1 MVHDKISAM
10 MATVSYEGIAIV
22 KGAPAREDGAGVFVD
37 CEFPMPVGTRLDV
50 QIDHGGARPA
60 RVVRVQEAQQGGGMV
75 LAWAGEASEAPA
87 VNAPSAPQPAEGSGG
102 HGRRK
107 KRR

>member
-1 MVHDKISAM
+1 MSAM

-37 CEFPMPVGTRLDV
+37 CEFPMPVGTRLEV

-60 RVVRVQEAQQGGGMV
+60 RVVRVQEAQQGGGMA
-75 LAWAGEASEAPA
+75 LEWSGEASQTSPAPANVEAP
-87 VNAPSAPQPAEGSGG
+87 PQPEGGG
-102 HGRRK
+102 GKRK

>member
-1 MVHDKISAM
+1 M

-50 QIDHGGARPA
+50 QIDHGGSRPA
-60 RVVRVQEAQQGGGMV
+60 RVVRVQEAQQGGGMT
-75 LAWAGEASEAPA
+75 LAWAGEETATAPA
-87 VNAPSAPQPAEGSGG
+87 VDAPAAPQPAEGSGG